1 MRHLA
6 TYFATIFTLNLSM
19 LQQFSSTTSVTSSI
33 REYRIENGR
42 TYHKYKDGKY
52 AAPNDERE
60 NNRLDLQHNLFIRT
74 FDDRLGIAP
83 PNDRHA
89 KVGRALDVGTG
100 SGIWAIDFG
109 DEHPEAEVIGVD
121 LSAVQPLFVPP
132 NVRFEIDDIEEPWLF
147 SQPFDYIH
155 SRMMTGSISNWKRF
169 LQSCFDNLNPGGY
182 LELNDIDAV
191 PVSDDGTLTED
202 TSLMKSVR
210 LCCEA
215 IAKLGVPYEEFGRF
229 EGLLKE
235 IGFEDVHIE
244 RFKWPTNSWPKD
256 QKHKEIGV
264 WNYENFAP
272 NWEGFL
278 MAPLTRGLD
287 WTKEEVMVLAME
299 ARKDFANRNIHAYY
313 NIWTIYGRKPLPTKG
328 EKPSVK

>member
-1 MRHLA
+1 MQTTNDEHLA
-6 TYFATIFTLNLSM
+6 ADETDTDGSSVSNASLA
-19 LQQFSSTTSVTSSI
+19 SSTTSVTSSI
-33 REYRIENGR
+33 LEYRIENGR

-60 NNRLDLQHNLFIRT
+60 SDRLDLQHNLFIRT
-74 FDDRLGIAP
+74 FDDRLGSAP
-83 PNDRHA
+83 PNDRDA
-89 KVGRALDVGTG
+89 KVGRVLDIGTG

-109 DEHPEAEVIGVD
+109 DEHPESEVIGVD
-121 LSAVQPLFVPP
+121 LSAIQPLFVPP
-132 NVRFEIDDIEEPWLF
+132 NVQFEIDDIEEPWLF
-147 SQPFDYIH
+147 SRPFDYIH
-155 SRMMTGSISNWKRF
+155 SRMMTGSIRNWRQF
-169 LQSCFDNLNPGGY
+169 LQNCFDNLNHGGY

-191 PVSDDGTLTED
+191 PVSDDGTLTEE

-215 IAKLGVPYEEFGRF
+215 IAKLGVPYEHFSRF
-229 EGLLKE
+229 EGVLKE
-235 IGFEDVHIE
+235 IGFEDVHIQ

-256 QKHKEIGV
+256 KKHKEIGI

-278 MAPLTRGLD
+278 MAPLTRALD
-287 WTKEEVMVLAME
+287 WTKEEVIILAME

-313 NIWTIYGRKPLPTKG
+313 NMWVILTIRLIIELT
-328 EKPSVK
+328 